1 MKREYTFDSFYVYE
15 GNQVALSAAKKIVDF
30 PGAAFNPLYIYGPDG
45 LGKTHLL
52 SAINLELS
60 RKGKSQYYTA
70 QQFEE
75 KLKSNILLEGPLV
88 VDDVDKIGHGCLEML
103 VKVVEGALQDNI
115 QVCFSANDMPQSVG
129 GFTSKFCNI
138 IQSGLICELLP
149 PDEQARKEIIKKEAE
164 ESGIIL
170 SEEVIDH
177 LSSIRV
183 GSVGVLQNMIKRLVT
198 YSSLGNLVVDSNSIE
213 LILRDLLPKEET
225 CLEPLLLQEAAGIDM
240 WALGDVEA
248 PHVKQEYEKRIFLWE
263 KRGFDVSPL
272 KEQLS
277 GDTLTLRRAYH
288 DYVEKVRRL
297 VELQEVFGSID
308 RSRSA
313 VDALKIEMRLYN
325 PEKVGEV
332 ERMLEGFSSS
342 IGSAKEYRKFSEFIL
357 GFCNKFVWDAY
368 HDDVLENLGVHNPFV
383 ILGNSGTGKTHF
395 LEAVC
400 DDLISRNKSVMFYDL
415 DKWEGSASVADTAN
429 TDVLAIDNLNV
440 IFGESE
446 SMINDIGELIDAFR
460 NAGKQVILA
469 SAPAAEGVDLPAS
482 LKGIFDEGRV
492 VELERPSA
500 DVINDYIKRKIP
512 AEAYEALD
520 HDLPEFESFYEID
533 YFVSGL
539 TEDESAVV
547 PLGLPGEEESAERLP
562 VGEGE
567 RPGGEAGE
575 VSEGES
581 SSHWREGDK
590 YMLPEVRS
598 ELIVE
603 KF

>member
-30 PGAAFNPLYIYGPDG
+30 PGNVFNPLYIYGPDG

-52 SAINLELS
+52 SAIDLELS
-60 RKGKSQYYTA
+60 KKAKSQYYTA

-75 KLKSNILLEGPLV
+75 KLKSNISFEGPLII
-88 VDDVDKIGHGCLEML
+88 DDVDKISHGCSEML
-103 VKVVEGALQDNI
+103 DRVVEGALQDNV
-115 QVCFSANDMPQSVG
+115 QVCFSANALPQAVD
-129 GFTSKFCNI
+129 GFTSKFCNMI
-138 IQSGLICELLP
+138 RSGLICELSP
-149 PDEQARKEIIKKEAE
+149 PDEPARKEIIRKEAE
-164 ESGIIL
+164 ESGIIF
-170 SEEVIDH
+170 SEEVVDH

-183 GSVGVLQNMIKRLVT
+183 DSVGILESMIKRLVT

-213 LILRDLLPKEET
+213 FILRDLLPKEKT
-225 CLEPLLLQEAAGIDM
+225 CLEPLLLQETAGSDM
-240 WALGDVEA
+240 WTLGDVES

-263 KRGFDVSPL
+263 KRGFHVSSL

-277 GDTLTLRRAYH
+277 GDPLTLRRTYH

-308 RSRSA
+308 RSRSP
-313 VDALKIEMRLYN
+313 VDALKIELSLYN
-325 PEKVGEV
+325 PEKVSEV
-332 ERMLEGFSSS
+332 ERLLEGFSGS
-342 IGSAKEYRKFSEFIL
+342 IGSAREYRKFSEFIL

-368 HDDVLENLGVHNPFV
+368 HDDVLENLGVQNPFV

-400 DDLISRNKSVMFYDL
+400 DDLISRDKSVMFHDL
-415 DKWEGSASVADTAN
+415 NNWEGSVSVADAAN
-429 TDVLAIDNLNV
+429 ADILVMDNLNV
-440 IFGESE
+440 IFSGSE

-460 NAGKQVILA
+460 KVGKQVILA
-469 SAPAAEGVDLPAS
+469 SAPAAEGESLPAS
-482 LKGIFDEGRV
+482 LKGIIDEGRV

-500 DVINDYIKRKIP
+500 DVISEYLKRKMP
-512 AEAYEALD
+512 SEVYETLD

-539 TEDESAVV
+539 NEDESAIV
-547 PLGLPGEEESAERLP
+547 PLGLPGEEDSAERLT
-562 VGEGE
+562 VSEGE
-567 RPGGEAGE
+567 RPGEETAGL
-575 VSEGES
+575 SEGES
-581 SSHWREGDK
+581 SSHRREGDS

-598 ELIVE
+598 ELIAE